1 VNIYATLRHWP
12 IDLSQSRTGWL
23 RHPQKLETIDSTQE
37 KSSMITR
44 EEIRELAQFHTNADE
59 GWALSFYFEPRTPQN
74 KSHREESIL
83 AKDLVRKALRDAE
96 KNSKNG
102 STRADLNRILEL
114 AENLHG
120 NQARAR
126 AVFACGSRNFWREFD
141 LPSHLPGTQLF
152 VNRQFHLKPLALLL
166 GAQPRLW
173 LALVDRQK
181 ARFFDLRLDELKE
194 REGMFRTPSA
204 RQGRSDGYA
213 GYDGGHAQRRV
224 NDEALHH
231 FKSVAEH
238 LSTALESGL
247 FEKLIIGCHDTSWHE
262 LEAQLHPYVK
272 QRLLG
277 HFPADL
283 ARISN
288 EQIREHA
295 GRVLQESLDQRCKE
309 MATEAISQAKSN
321 ARGVTGLRRVLR
333 SLELGEVQTLLI
345 GDKFSHLAVE
355 CTNCGHLD
363 AHMLKQCPACSHETR
378 EIEDVTEAIV
388 PAAIRRDI
396 ELFYVKDDPEF
407 DRAGNIA
414 ALLRFRA
421 DQSKGRD
428 LQAAS

>member
-1 VNIYATLRHWP
+1 
-12 IDLSQSRTGWL
+12 
-23 RHPQKLETIDSTQE
+23 
-37 KSSMITR
+37 MITR
-44 EEIRELAQFHTNADE
+44 EDIRELAQFHTNGNE
-59 GWALSFYFEPRTPQN
+59 GWALSFYFEPHTPQN
-74 KSHREESIL
+74 KSHREETIL
-83 AKDLVRKALRDAE
+83 AKDLVRKALREAD
-96 KNSKNG
+96 KNSRNG

-120 NQARAR
+120 NQSRAR
-126 AVFACGSRNFWREFD
+126 AVFACGSRDFWREFD
-141 LPSHLPGTQLF
+141 LPSQLPGTQLF

-173 LALVDRQK
+173 VVLADRQK

-194 REGMFRTPSA
+194 REVLSRKPPA
-204 RQGRSDGYA
+204 RQGRSDAYA
-213 GYDGGHAQRRV
+213 GGHLERRIH
-224 NDEALHH
+224 DEAMHH

-238 LSTALESGL
+238 LSAALEKNL
-247 FEKLIIGCHDTSWHE
+247 FENVIIGCHDTSWHE
-262 LEAQLHPYVK
+262 LESQLHPYVK

-277 HFPADL
+277 HFATDL
-283 ARISN
+283 SRITN
-288 EQIREHA
+288 EQIREQA
-295 GRVLQESLDQRCKE
+295 GRILRESLDQRCQTL
-309 MATEAISQAKSN
+309 AREAISQAKSN

-363 AHMLKQCPACSHETR
+363 AHMIRECPVCGHNTR
-378 EIEDVTEAIV
+378 ELEDVAEAMIS
-388 PAAIRRDI
+388 AAILRDV

-421 DQSKGRD
+421 DQNRGSM
-428 LQAAS
+428 LAAS